1 MGCLYGGVLFH
12 LENLCESD
20 QLFGSELAEP
30 RSVRPRSKFL
40 TDLSSEALS
49 VKKLNT
55 QEGAKLPPASS
66 WINPVRT
73 RRISMLQRVALRVAD
88 ALRRGLSGEASRSP
102 HQPLRTAEEAASTT
116 PSNVVVMTHM
126 RLADWHLPNND
137 YAKERIAR
145 LERELE
151 AA

>member
-1 MGCLYGGVLFH
+1 
-12 LENLCESD
+12 
-20 QLFGSELAEP
+20 
-30 RSVRPRSKFL
+30 
-40 TDLSSEALS
+40 
-49 VKKLNT
+49 
-55 QEGAKLPPASS
+55 
-66 WINPVRT
+66 
-73 RRISMLQRVALRVAD
+73 MLQRVALRVAD
-88 ALRRGLSGEASRSP
+88 ALRRGLSGEGSCSP
-102 HQPLRTAEEAASTT
+102 RQPLRTAEEAASTT